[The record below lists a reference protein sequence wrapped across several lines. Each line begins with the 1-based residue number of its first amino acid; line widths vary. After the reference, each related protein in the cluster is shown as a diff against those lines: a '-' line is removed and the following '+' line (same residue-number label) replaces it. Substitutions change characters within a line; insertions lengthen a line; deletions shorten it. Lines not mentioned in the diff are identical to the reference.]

1 MALREADQFAEA
13 VPVMES
19 INWVMPYQMDV
30 HRWLG
35 EHYLSVEEAGL
46 AKREFNALLG
56 LQQDSSAV
64 AHLGKARA
72 AMLSGDIETA
82 RKQVL
87 YSLESAPFYRPAQQ
101 LLLTLS
107 DGE

>member
-1 MALREADQFAEA
+1 
-13 VPVMES
+13 MES
-19 INWVMPYQMDV
+19 INWVMPYSINV

-35 EHYLSVEEAGL
+35 EHYLSVNEPGL
-46 AKREFNALLG
+46 AEREFNALLG

-72 AMLSGDIETA
+72 AMLNSDPDTA

-101 LLLTLS
+101 
-107 DGE
+107 